1 MLQFGCEINMIV
13 RKINIDNA
21 PILIINKNEE
31 MEEVKLL
38 EYVISLESKEEYEN
52 GVDLL
57 ITKLL
62 LNKIK
67 VYRYISNSHTLQYDC
82 NKIFSTNDMV
92 IIVVTD
98 DKNKFD
104 FLQNTIKQFM
114 ISHKERIVEK

>member
-1 MLQFGCEINMIV
+1 MIV

-52 GVDLL
+52 GVELL
-57 ITKLL
+57 IKKLL
-62 LNKIK
+62 LNKIR
-67 VYRYISNSHTLQYDC
+67 VYQYISNLHTLQYDC
-82 NKIFSTNDMV
+82 NKIFSTNDL
-92 IIVVTD
+92 IIVIMTHD
-98 DKNKFD
+98 ENKFD

-114 ISHKERIVEK
+114 TIHKEKMKK